1 MAEEKSAGQGE
12 SDFPDPKGMQGW
24 LEREIADIHK
34 ASELRIKEATR
45 FVNEYARGE
54 ISADEAAK
62 RSFEYANRWGDAIPG
77 VPRTQGLTD
86 DEILARLNETR
97 VKEGL
102 LDKHVLSRRKG
113 GAPETSR

>member
-1 MAEEKSAGQGE
+1 MAEEKSTGQEG
-12 SDFPDPKGMQGW
+12 SDFPDPKGLQRW
-24 LEREIADIHK
+24 LEREITDIQK
-34 ASELRIKEATR
+34 AAELRIRDAAN

-54 ISADEAAK
+54 ISKDDAER
-62 RSFEYANRWGDAIPG
+62 RSFEYAQRWGDAIPG
-77 VPRTQGLTD
+77 VMSTTGLSD
-86 DEILARLNETR
+86 GEILARLNETR